1 MTKSSPYITRLYNS
15 SYIPLGAHNIIQLT
29 NAVRKDHTL
38 DIKLIKQVV
47 DLMKRS
53 DISEFE
59 FEEDGFKLRLSSK
72 GSDAPQI
79 IQAAP
84 APQAAAPLPAAAP
97 AADAPAAPAAE
108 EKGISVIKSPMVGT
122 FYTAASPESP
132 AFTKVGAKVSAD
144 SIVCI
149 IEAMKVMNEIQ
160 SEISGTITEVL
171 VENGEAVEYGQP
183 LFKVKTA

>member
-1 MTKSSPYITRLYNS
+1 MARLRKSAGTSTHITNQS
-15 SYIPLGAHNIIQLT
+15 SKKG
-29 NAVRKDHTL
+29 HTL

-72 GSDAPQI
+72 GSDAPQLI
-79 IQAAP
+79 H
-84 APQAAAPLPAAAP
+84 AAP
-97 AADAPAAPAAE
+97 AAQTTAPFPVATPTTGEAVTAPIE
-108 EKGISVIKSPMVGT
+108 EKGISIIKSPMVGT
-122 FYTAASPESP
+122 FYSASSPESP
-132 AFTKVGAKVSAD
+132 AFVKVGTKVSND

-160 SEISGTITEVL
+160 AEMSGTITELL
-171 VENGEAVEYGQP
+171 VENGEAIEYGQP
-183 LFKVKTA
+183 LFKIKTA

>member
-1 MTKSSPYITRLYNS
+1 M
-15 SYIPLGAHNIIQLT
+15 
-29 NAVRKDHTL
+29 

-72 GSDAPQI
+72 GADAPQI
-79 IQAAP
+79 IHAAP
-84 APQAAAPLPAAAP
+84 AGQATAAFPVATPATGEAVPAP
-97 AADAPAAPAAE
+97 VE
-108 EKGISVIKSPMVGT
+108 EKGISIIKSPMVGT
-122 FYTAASPESP
+122 FYSASSPESP
-132 AFTKVGAKVSAD
+132 AFVKVGDKVSNE
-144 SIVCI
+144 SVVCI

-160 SEISGTITEVL
+160 AEMSGVITELL

-183 LFKVKTA
+183 LFKIKTA

>member
-1 MTKSSPYITRLYNS
+1 M
-15 SYIPLGAHNIIQLT
+15 
-29 NAVRKDHTL
+29 

-53 DISEFE
+53 ELSEFE
-59 FEEDGFKLRLSSK
+59 FEEEGFKLRLSRK
-72 GSDAPQI
+72 NGDAPQI

-84 APQAAAPLPAAAP
+84 VPQAAAPIPTAP
-97 AADAPAAPAAE
+97 ATAPVADAPAAEPVE
-108 EKGISVIKSPMVGT
+108 EAGISFITSPMVGT
-122 FYTAASPESP
+122 FFRSPSPESP
-132 AFTKVGAKVSAD
+132 PFTDIGKKVSAD

-160 SEISGTITEVL
+160 SEISGSITELL

>member
-1 MTKSSPYITRLYNS
+1 M
-15 SYIPLGAHNIIQLT
+15 
-29 NAVRKDHTL
+29 

-72 GSDAPQI
+72 GADAPQI
-79 IQAAP
+79 IHATAPVAAAP
-84 APQAAAPLPAAAP
+84 AGAPAAAP
-97 AADAPAAPAAE
+97 AAATAAPATAPAAE
-108 EKGISVIKSPMVGT
+108 EKGISIIKSPMVGT
-122 FYTAASPESP
+122 FYAAASPESP
-132 AFTKVGAKVSAD
+132 AFAKVGTKVGND

-160 SEISGTITEVL
+160 AEMSGVITEVL

-183 LFKVKTA
+183 LFKIKTA

>member
-1 MTKSSPYITRLYNS
+1 
-15 SYIPLGAHNIIQLT
+15 
-29 NAVRKDHTL
+29 L

-72 GSDAPQI
+72 GADAPQI

-84 APQAAAPLPAAAP
+84 AAQIPAPSLVAAASAGEAAP
-97 AADAPAAPAAE
+97 APVE
-108 EKGISVIKSPMVGT
+108 EKGISIIKSPMVGT
-122 FYTAASPESP
+122 FYSASSPESP
-132 AFTKVGAKVSAD
+132 AFVKVGTKVNND
-144 SIVCI
+144 SVVCI

-160 SEISGTITEVL
+160 AEMSGAITELL
-171 VENGEAVEYGQP
+171 VENGEAIEYGQP
-183 LFKVKTA
+183 LFKIKTA

>member
-1 MTKSSPYITRLYNS
+1 M
-15 SYIPLGAHNIIQLT
+15 
-29 NAVRKDHTL
+29 

-72 GSDAPQI
+72 SGDAPQI

-84 APQAAAPLPAAAP
+84 APQTAAPFPATTPAP
-97 AADAPAAPAAE
+97 AAEASPAAPAAE
-108 EKGISVIKSPMVGT
+108 EKGISIVKSPMVGT
-122 FYTAASPESP
+122 FYAAASPESP
-132 AFTKVGAKVSAD
+132 PFTKVGEKVTAD

-160 SEISGTITEVL
+160 AEMSGTITEVL

>member
-1 MTKSSPYITRLYNS
+1 
-15 SYIPLGAHNIIQLT
+15 
-29 NAVRKDHTL
+29 L

-72 GSDAPQI
+72 GADAPQI
-79 IQAAP
+79 IH
-84 APQAAAPLPAAAP
+84 AAAPVAAAP
-97 AADAPAAPAAE
+97 AAAAAPAPATAAATAPAAE
-108 EKGISVIKSPMVGT
+108 EKGISIIKSPMVGT
-122 FYTAASPESP
+122 FYAAASPESP
-132 AFTKVGAKVSAD
+132 AFAKVGTKVGND

-160 SEISGTITEVL
+160 AEMSGVITEVL

-183 LFKVKTA
+183 LFKIKTA

>member
-1 MTKSSPYITRLYNS
+1 M
-15 SYIPLGAHNIIQLT
+15 
-29 NAVRKDHTL
+29 

-53 DISEFE
+53 DICEFE

-72 GSDAPQI
+72 GSDAPQV

-84 APQAAAPLPAAAP
+84 AQQTTAPFPTSTPAAEP
-97 AADAPAAPAAE
+97 ASAPAAE
-108 EKGISVIKSPMVGT
+108 EKGTAVIKSPMVGT
-122 FYTAASPESP
+122 FYRAASPESP
-132 AFTKVGAKVSAD
+132 AFADVGTKVGSD

-160 SEISGTITEVL
+160 AEMSGTITEVL
-171 VENGEAVEYGQP
+171 VENGDAVEYGQP
-183 LFKVKTA
+183 LFKIKTA